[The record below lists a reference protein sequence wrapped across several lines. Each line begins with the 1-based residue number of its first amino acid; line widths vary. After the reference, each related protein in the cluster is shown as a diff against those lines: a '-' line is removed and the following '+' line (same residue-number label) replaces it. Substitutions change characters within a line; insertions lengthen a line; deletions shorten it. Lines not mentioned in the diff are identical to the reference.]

1 LQVVRSRKSIG
12 VKTDMAVGQ
21 FMRQCRAKNLSPETI
36 RWYEWQLGE
45 FMKYPDAPQ
54 IVTLIRS
61 RHIIEFLSDCQGKVA
76 PNTLNGRYR
85 ALSALFGFLLKEGI
99 IEENPIV
106 DIDKPKVE
114 KVLIRIFT
122 EEELQRFFRVI
133 DRTTF
138 HGIRDYAMF
147 LLLFD
152 TGIRVKELIN
162 IRQKDLFLS
171 ARHLYVMG
179 KGNKERLIPFG
190 EKSLGAI
197 NQYLQIAGKNEHLF
211 LNEYDTQI
219 QYRTIDNTIK
229 KYGKYAG
236 ITDKRVSCH
245 TFRLTFAVN
254 YLRNGGDTR
263 SLQEIL
269 GHSSYAMVQRYT
281 QLLDEDLKLAHG
293 KASPGDRLKV

>member
-1 LQVVRSRKSIG
+1 MARSRKSMG
-12 VKTDMAVGQ
+12 VKNEHAVEL
-21 FMRQCRAKNLSPETI
+21 FMQRCKAKNLSPETI
-36 RWYEWQLGE
+36 RWYQWQLGE
-45 FMKYPDAPQ
+45 FVKHPDTPR

-61 RHIIEFLSDCQGKVA
+61 KHIREFLSAQDVA

-85 ALSALFGFLLKEGI
+85 ALSALFTFLYKEGI
-99 IEENPIV
+99 VDGNPV
-106 DIDKPKVE
+106 AEVDKPKVE
-114 KVLIRIFT
+114 SVLIRTFT
-122 EEELQRFFRVI
+122 DDELSRFFRVI

-138 HGIRDYAMF
+138 HGVRDYCLF
-147 LLLFD
+147 LLLLD

-162 IRQKDLFLS
+162 IKQKDLFLS

-190 EKSLGAI
+190 ANTLSAI
-197 NQYLQIAGKNEHLF
+197 NLYLDILGKNEWLF
-211 LNEYDTQI
+211 VNEFEEQLK
-219 QYRTIDNTIK
+219 YRTVDNTCK

-245 TFRLTFAVN
+245 TFRHTFAVS

-269 GHSSYAMVQRYT
+269 GHTSYEMVKRYT
-281 QLLDEDLKLAHG
+281 HLLDSDLKAKHSL
-293 KASPGDRLKV
+293 ASPADRLRI